1 MAPAVSLNVA
11 EILDEL
17 GRDRKEHAGMV
28 ATTMNML
35 VFASDKNVRDVI
47 AERVTSIA
55 EKHPCR
61 VLFLDDTHDA
71 RKHVVQS
78 DRSEHVDI
86 GVKKMPLDVLRSVV
100 HALVVPNVQTVLLW
114 AGAHTAVDERFATL
128 AGIAHCIVLD
138 SSRIDSTSAGLRELI
153 RYVDSGGRPDIRD
166 LAYMRL
172 LPWQDMI
179 AQFFDEADLLADLP
193 AIREIEVVAG
203 SDAEAYYLLGWL
215 GSRLG
220 WRPCDENAF
229 CNADGE
235 RVQCTVRREGQ
246 ARRVVRV
253 SLGAPQSTFAAT
265 LEKDEPD
272 LVCLTVE
279 GAKTRPNRCAP
290 LRHVDVVTLIERA
303 ILVPKADDV
312 FRESFGT
319 ARTMLAYHGC
329 KP

>member
-1 MAPAVSLNVA
+1 MSLDIA
-11 EILDEL
+11 DILSEL
-17 GRDRKEHAGMV
+17 GRDRKEQAGMV

-35 VFASDKNVRDVI
+35 VFANEKHVRDVI
-47 AERVTSIA
+47 VERVASIA

-71 RKHVVQS
+71 HKHIVQS

-86 GVKKMPLDVLRSVV
+86 GVRKMPLDVLRSVV
-100 HALVVPNVQTVLLW
+100 HALIVPNVQTVLLW
-114 AGAHTAVDERFATL
+114 AGTHTAADDRFAAL

-138 SSRIDSTSAGLRELI
+138 SSRTDPTAGGLRELM
-153 RYVDSGGRPDIRD
+153 RYVDGGGRPDIRD

-179 AQFFDEADLLADLP
+179 AQFFDDADLLADLP
-193 AIREIEVVAG
+193 AIHEIEVVAG

-220 WRPCDENAF
+220 WEPCDENAF

-235 RVQCTVRREGQ
+235 RVQCTVHREGQ

-253 SLGAPQSTFAAT
+253 TLGAPASTFAAA

-279 GAKTRPNRCAP
+279 GAKARPRRCAP

-319 ARTMLAYHGC
+319 ARTMLAFHGR
-329 KP
+329 KS